1 VSPFEAHLRLGGVWL
16 PSDAEGAARIGGV
29 SQPFGPPAG
38 GTVDEWFTFPTPPN
52 PDWSDANTN
61 VGIRFAVTISG
72 EWIGNRVWRPPTLT
86 AGQQVFGVDDDT
98 GVTIIAPTAIPD
110 ATPGGDWVEQLFSAP
125 LTINPGTNYIAGY
138 HTSRYGF
145 TRVIEGWTIP
155 HRDVLG
161 RGAVCVRRRRRQL
174 PLDRIA
180 EFPLQRV
187 AGRTLPGMTNVR
199 GDHGL

>member
-1 VSPFEAHLRLGGVWL
+1 MSPFEAHLRIGGVWAL
-16 PSDAEGAARIGGV
+16 SDAEGAARIGGV

-38 GTVDEWFTFPTPPN
+38 GTVDEWFTFPTPAN

-61 VGIRFAVTISG
+61 VGIRFAVTIAG

-86 AGQQVFGVDDDT
+86 AGQQVFGVNDDT
-98 GVTIIAPTAIPD
+98 GATIIAPTAIPD

-145 TRVIEGWTIP
+145 TRVSEGWTIP
-155 HRDVLG
+155 HVTDHLYTDAVSTAAVAVFVFG
-161 RGAVCVRRRRRQL
+161 GAGVNYPWTGSPNFHYNVSPVVR
-174 PLDRIA
+174 
-180 EFPLQRV
+180 FP
-187 AGRTLPGMTNVR
+187 A
-199 GDHGL
+199 